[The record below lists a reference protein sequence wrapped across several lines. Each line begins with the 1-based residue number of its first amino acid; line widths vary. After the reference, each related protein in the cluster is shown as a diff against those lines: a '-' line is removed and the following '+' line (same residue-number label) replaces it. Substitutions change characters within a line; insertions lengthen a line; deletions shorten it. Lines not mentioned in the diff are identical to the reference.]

1 MHQQFFGNTLG
12 GYIWLVCWIVGGLIF
27 KDPIANAVINIF
39 AKVFKKQLYDI
50 SADRFR
56 SILSRSLSTFIFIVI
71 IYIAV
76 QPLGFPDFWNLSH
89 AKESGLKEAIFIIYG
104 FVFGISLTKVIL
116 KIIDCA
122 SLVVATKYET
132 KKEST
137 SVAQVVPFATDFT
150 KIIIGVIALLIII
163 STLFH
168 INVGTLVAGLGI
180 GGLAIA
186 MASKETLENL
196 LGSFIIYFDKPFL
209 IGEFIKIGDTYCTV
223 DKVGLR
229 STRFRTIYRTYLTLP
244 NKKVVEN
251 AIYNYTLRDMRRVD
265 RVIQISRKT
274 SYSQLKKIIE
284 EIREYILQNE
294 RTDSDSIYLNFHE
307 ISSISLDIRI
317 QYYVSINDWAV
328 YLEVVEEVN
337 FKILEIIE
345 NNNAE
350 LAYPTRTINMNR
362 AESFSYDSNSGN

>member
-12 GYIWLVCWIVGGLIF
+12 GYIWLACWIAGGLIF
-27 KDPIANAVINIF
+27 KDPIADAIINIF
-39 AKVFKKQLYDI
+39 VKVFKNQLYDI
-50 SADRFR
+50 SAERFR
-56 SILSRSLSTFIFIVI
+56 SLLSKSLSTFIFIIV

-76 QPLGFPDFWNLSH
+76 QPLDFPDIWNLAH
-89 AKESGLKEAIFIIYG
+89 AKNSGLREAIYIIYG
-104 FVFGISLTKVIL
+104 LIFGISLTIVIL
-116 KIIDCA
+116 KIIDCT
-122 SLVVATKYET
+122 SLVISRKYET
-132 KKEST
+132 KEKNA
-137 SVAQVVPFATDFT
+137 SVVQVVPFATDFT
-150 KIIIGVIALLIII
+150 KIIIGIIAILIII
-163 STLFH
+163 STIFH
-168 INVGTLVAGLGI
+168 INVGTLIAGLGI

-186 MASKETLENL
+186 LASKETLENL

-209 IGEFIKIGDTYCTV
+209 IGEFIKIGNTYCTV

-244 NKKVVEN
+244 NKNVVEN

-265 RVIQISRKT
+265 RVIQLSRKT
-274 SYSQLKKIIE
+274 SYSQLRKIIA
-284 EIREYILQNE
+284 EIKDFILNNE

-307 ISSISLDIRI
+307 ISDISLDIRI
-317 QYYVSINDWAV
+317 QYYVSINDWGV

-350 LAYPTRTINMNR
+350 LAYPTRTINMNK
-362 AESFSYDSNSGN
+362 AESFSHDSNFEN